1 MHNNKPRSN
10 HMVIK
15 KEAAKILLALHRSDD
30 KTINVEK
37 LNAEAVEELN
47 LSGLVRFPIP
57 AKIELTYNGAIVAD
71 VLDKVES
78 KIENIDD
85 WKENFKWVSSEVIAM
100 IDGAVK
106 NKDKTTKISQ
116 EPLAKRGFADEN
128 HQITQ
133 EAKELYNAYAITEPE
148 LVIDAQLAE
157 YIRKSPM
164 GPTDAHYLPIEGNNK
179 DLLEAM
185 RLIAYSVP
193 HGDYFTFTEL
203 GQAVKETLSLG
214 GWASEGSVLDIS
226 ILESIAKVADGED
239 VDVDTLVQ
247 LEALGY
253 VSDVDTL
260 TKAGEKALEVYR
272 IFKDKT
278 EKPLKSF
285 AIEKEEV
292 ETLKTI
298 DKIWKEKY
306 TSNPEETA
314 NFEEIKREL
323 VDRKVREYK
332 KILEKYGRRLNEMPK
347 KKQEILKKFG
357 EAKDMVQWFEENF
370 DLKEYLYSLEAFG
383 LIAEGVDQK
392 GRTVYYVTE
401 DGERVIEDQQD
412 ERSIHSWS
420 VKTLTISN
428 KIFSSP
434 NKEWVLEARKER
446 ILGTYEPTKSGLLY
460 EELATHEKLPFMTR
474 YEMDIFKMIPD
485 RGIACEDV
493 LEESLHEEERVRRM
507 EALDKLEAKGF
518 IEILPDGHIIE
529 TEFGQMMDEAMSGVP
544 EGFGAPINP
553 IIYRVV
559 KAIAETGSM
568 YVKEQKVRILPQN
581 IKEAI
586 KKSGLSKES
595 FDKAYVAA
603 REAKY
608 LGRNSVNEAGLKM
621 LEAVKALNA

>member
-1 MHNNKPRSN
+1 
-10 HMVIK
+10 MVIK

-30 KTINVEK
+30 KTIDVAK
-37 LNAEAVEELN
+37 LNKEAVEELN

-57 AKIELTYNGAIVAD
+57 AKIELTYTGAIVAD
-71 VLDKVES
+71 VLARVEE
-78 KIENIDD
+78 KIEKIED

-100 IDGAVK
+100 IDAAAK
-106 NKDKTTKISQ
+106 NKDKTTSISK
-116 EPLAKRGFADEN
+116 EPLAIRGFADEN
-128 HQITQ
+128 GTLTQ
-133 EAKELYNAYAITEPE
+133 EAKDLYDAYMKTEPE

-185 RLIAYSVP
+185 RLIAYSIP

-203 GQAVKETLSLG
+203 GQAVKETLTLA
-214 GWASEGSVLDIS
+214 GWANEGAVLDIS
-226 ILESIAKVADGED
+226 ILESIARIADGED
-239 VDVDTLVQ
+239 VDVDTMIQ

-253 VSDVDTL
+253 LHDVDTL
-260 TKAGEKALEVYR
+260 SKGGEKALEVYR

-278 EKPLKSF
+278 ERPLKSF

-298 DKIWKEKY
+298 QKIWEEKY

-314 NFEEIKREL
+314 TFDEIKREL

-332 KILEKYGRRLNEMPK
+332 RILEKYGRRLDEMPYK
-347 KKQEILKKFG
+347 KREIAKKFG
-357 EAKDMVQWFEENF
+357 EAKDMVKWFEENF
-370 DLKEYLYSLEAFG
+370 DLREYLYSLEAFG
-383 LIAEGVDQK
+383 LISEGEDSK
-392 GRTVYYVTE
+392 GRAVYYVTE
-401 DGERVIEDQQD
+401 AGKKVIEDQSD

-434 NKEWVLEARKER
+434 NREWVLEARKER
-446 ILGTYEPTKSGLLY
+446 LLGTYEPSKSGLLY
-460 EELATHEKLPFMTR
+460 EELAYNDKLPFMTKF
-474 YEMDIFKMIPD
+474 EADIFKIIPD

-493 LEESLHEEERVRRM
+493 LEESLSDEERTRRL

-518 IEILPDGHIIE
+518 IEVMPDGHIIE
-529 TEFGQMMDEAMSGVP
+529 TEFGKMMDEAMSGVP
-544 EGFGAPINP
+544 SGFGAPINP
-553 IIYRVV
+553 TIYRVV
-559 KAIAETGSM
+559 KAIAEVGSM
-568 YVKEQKVRILPQN
+568 YVKEKKVRILPEN

-586 KKSGLSKES
+586 KRSGLSKES
-595 FDKAYVAA
+595 FEKAYVAA

-608 LGRNSVNEAGLKM
+608 LGQNSVNEAGLKM
-621 LEAVKALNA
+621 LEAVEKLNQK

>member
-1 MHNNKPRSN
+1 
-10 HMVIK
+10 MVIK

-37 LNAEAVEELN
+37 LNSEAVEELN

-57 AKIELTYNGAIVAD
+57 AKIELTYSGAMVAD
-71 VLDKVES
+71 VLDRVES
-78 KIENIDD
+78 KIENIDE
-85 WKENFKWVSSEVIAM
+85 WKDNFKWVSSEVIAM

-128 HQITQ
+128 YQITE
-133 EAKELYNAYAITEPE
+133 EAKDLYNAYAITEPE

-260 TKAGEKALEVYR
+260 TKAGEKALEIYR

-357 EAKDMVQWFEENF
+357 EAKDMVKWFEENF
-370 DLKEYLYSLEAFG
+370 DLKEYLYSLEAFR

-446 ILGTYEPTKSGLLY
+446 VLGTYEPTKSGLLY

-474 YEMDIFKMIPD
+474 YEMDIFKLIPD

-595 FDKAYVAA
+595 FDKAYIAA

>member
-1 MHNNKPRSN
+1 
-10 HMVIK
+10 MVVK

-37 LNAEAVEELN
+37 LNQEAIEELN

-57 AKIELTYNGAIVAD
+57 TKVELTYAGSMVAKALAD
-71 VLDKVES
+71 VEKD
-78 KIENIDD
+78 IEPIDD
-85 WKENFKWVSSEVIAM
+85 WKGSFKWLSSEVIAM
-100 IDGAVK
+100 IDAAVR
-106 NKDKTTKISQ
+106 NDNKTTKITH
-116 EPLAKRGFADEN
+116 EELAKRGFADEKG
-128 HQITQ
+128 QLTQ
-133 EAKELYNAYAITEPE
+133 AALDVYETYNESEPE
-148 LVIDAQLAE
+148 LVIDAKLAE

-185 RLIAYSVP
+185 RLIAYSIP
-193 HGDYFTFTEL
+193 HGDFFTFSEL

-214 GWASEGSVLDIS
+214 GFANEGSVLDLS
-226 ILESIAKVADGED
+226 ILESIAQVADGED
-239 VDVDTLVQ
+239 VDVDTLLQ

-253 VSDVDTL
+253 VSDVDRL
-260 TKAGEKALEVYR
+260 TKAGEKALDVYR
-272 IFKDKT
+272 ILK
-278 EKPLKSF
+278 ERIQKPLLSF

-298 DKIWKEKY
+298 DYIWREKY
-306 TSNPEETA
+306 SSNPEETA
-314 NFEEIKREL
+314 NFEEIKKEL

-332 KILEKYGRRLNEMPK
+332 KIVEKYGRRLDEMPK
-347 KKQEILKKFG
+347 KRAEIAKKFG
-357 EAKDMVQWFEENF
+357 EAKDMVKWFEENF
-370 DLKEYLYSLEAFG
+370 DLRAYLYSLEAFG
-383 LIAEGVDQK
+383 LITEGVDSK
-392 GRTVYYVTE
+392 GRAVYYVTE
-401 DGERVIEDQQD
+401 AGNKVIEDQKD
-412 ERSIHSWS
+412 ERNIHSWS

-428 KIFSSP
+428 RLFSSP
-434 NKEWVLEARKER
+434 NREWVIEARQER
-446 ILGTYEPTKSGLLY
+446 LLGTYEPSRSGLLY
-460 EELATHEKLPFMTR
+460 EELAHSEKLPFMTR

-485 RGIACEDV
+485 HGIACEDI
-493 LEESLHEEERVRRM
+493 LDESEKEKIRRL

-529 TEFGQMMDEAMSGVP
+529 TEFGKLMDEAMSSVP
-544 EGFGAPINP
+544 EGFGAPVNP
-553 IIYRVV
+553 TIYRVV

-568 YVKEQKVRILPQN
+568 YVKEQKVRILPEN

-595 FDKAYVAA
+595 FEKAYIAA

-621 LEAVKALNA
+621 LKAVEVLNS

>member
-1 MHNNKPRSN
+1 
-10 HMVIK
+10 MVIK

-30 KTINVEK
+30 KIIDVEK
-37 LNAEAVEELN
+37 LNAEAVEELS
-47 LSGLVRFPIP
+47 LGGLVRFPIP
-57 AKIELTYNGAIVAD
+57 AKIELTYSGVQVAD
-71 VLDKVES
+71 VLARVEE
-78 KIENIDD
+78 KIEKIED

-100 IDGAVK
+100 IDAAMKGK
-106 NKDKTTKISQ
+106 NKTTKVTQ
-116 EPLAKRGFADEN
+116 EELAKRGFADEKGEL
-128 HQITQ
+128 TQ
-133 EAKELYNAYAITEPE
+133 EALDLFNAYAITEPE
-148 LVIDAQLAE
+148 LVIDAKLAE

-203 GQAVKETLSLG
+203 GQAVKETLTLG
-214 GWASEGSVLDIS
+214 GWTAEGSVLDIS
-226 ILESIAKVADGED
+226 ILESIARVADGEE
-239 VDVDTLVQ
+239 VDVDTLAQ

-278 EKPLKSF
+278 ERELRSF
-285 AIEKEEV
+285 AIEKEEI

-298 DKIWKEKY
+298 QKIWEEKY

-314 NFEEIKREL
+314 NFDEIKKEL

-332 KILEKYGRRLNEMPK
+332 KIIEKYGRRLDEMPA
-347 KKQEILKKFG
+347 KKQEIAKKFG
-357 EAKDMVQWFEENF
+357 EAKDMVKWFEENF
-370 DLKEYLYSLEAFG
+370 DLREYLYSLEAFG
-383 LIAEGVDQK
+383 LIKEGVDSK
-392 GRTVYYVTE
+392 GRAVYYVTE
-401 DGERVIEDQQD
+401 AGQRVIEDQAD
-412 ERSIHSWS
+412 ERAIHSWS

-434 NKEWVLEARKER
+434 NREWVLEARKER
-446 ILGTYEPTKSGLLY
+446 ILGTYEPSKSGLLY
-460 EELATHEKLPFMTR
+460 EELANGEKLPFMTR
-474 YEMDIFKMIPD
+474 YEMDIFKIIPD
-485 RGIACEDV
+485 HGIACEEV
-493 LEESLHEEERVRRM
+493 LDESLSEEEYTRRK

-518 IEILPDGHIIE
+518 IEILPDGHIVE
-529 TEFGQMMDEAMSGVP
+529 TEFGRLMDEAMSGVP

-553 IIYRVV
+553 TIYRVV

-586 KKSGLSKES
+586 KRSGLSKES
-595 FDKAYVAA
+595 FEKAYVAA

-621 LEAVKALNA
+621 LEAVEALNS

>member
-1 MHNNKPRSN
+1 
-10 HMVIK
+10 MVIK

-30 KTINVEK
+30 KTINVDK
-37 LNAEAVEELN
+37 LNNEAVEELS

-57 AKIELTYNGAIVAD
+57 AKIELTYSGAIVAD
-71 VLDKVES
+71 VLSRVEE
-78 KIENIDD
+78 KIEKIED
-85 WKENFKWVSSEVIAM
+85 WKESFKWVSSEMIAM
-100 IDGAVK
+100 IDAAVK
-106 NKDKTTKISQ
+106 NKDKTTKVSQ
-116 EPLAKRGFADEN
+116 EPLAKRGFANEK
-128 HQITQ
+128 HELTE
-133 EAKELYNAYAITEPE
+133 EAKDLYNAYAITEPE
-148 LVIDAQLAE
+148 LVIDAKLAE

-193 HGDYFTFTEL
+193 DGDYFTFTEL

-214 GWASEGSVLDIS
+214 GWANEGSVLDLS
-226 ILESIAKVADGED
+226 ILESIAKVFDGED
-239 VDVDTLVQ
+239 VDVDTVIH
-247 LEALGY
+247 LESLGY
-253 VSDVDTL
+253 VTDVDTL

-332 KILEKYGRRLNEMPK
+332 KMLEKYGRRLDEMPYK
-347 KKQEILKKFG
+347 KKEILKKFG
-357 EAKDMVQWFEENF
+357 EAKDMVKWFEENF

-383 LIAEGVDQK
+383 LIVEGVDQK
-392 GRTVYYVTE
+392 GRSVYYVTE
-401 DGERVIEDQQD
+401 DGERVIEDQRD

-434 NKEWVLEARKER
+434 NKEWILEARKER
-446 ILGTYEPTKSGLLY
+446 ILGTYEPSKSGLLY
-460 EELATHEKLPFMTR
+460 EELASHEKLPFMTR

-485 RGIACEDV
+485 RGLACEDV
-493 LEESLHEEERVRRM
+493 LDESLHEEERIRRL

-529 TEFGQMMDEAMSGVP
+529 TEFGKIMDEAMSGVP

-568 YVKEQKVRILPQN
+568 YVKEKKVRILPEN

-586 KKSGLSKES
+586 KRSGLSKES

-608 LGRNSVNEAGLKM
+608 LGRNSVNESGLKM
-621 LEAVKALNA
+621 LEAVEALNS

>member
-1 MHNNKPRSN
+1 
-10 HMVIK
+10 MVIK

-37 LNAEAVEELN
+37 LNSEAVEELD

-57 AKIELTYNGAIVAD
+57 AKIELTYSGAMVAQILAD
-71 VLDKVES
+71 VENS
-78 KIENIDD
+78 IEKIED
-85 WKENFKWVSSEVIAM
+85 WKESFKWVSSEVIAM
-100 IDGAVK
+100 IDAAIKGK
-106 NKDKTTKISQ
+106 NKTTKISND
-116 EPLAKRGFADEN
+116 ELERRGFAKDGEL
-128 HQITQ
+128 TQ
-133 EAKELYNAYAITEPE
+133 AALDLFNAYAITEPE
-148 LVIDAQLAE
+148 LSIDAKLAE

-164 GPTDAHYLPIEGNNK
+164 GPTDAHYLPIEGNSK

-193 HGDYFTFTEL
+193 HGDFFTFTEL

-214 GWASEGSVLDIS
+214 GWANEGGVLDIS
-226 ILESIAKVADGED
+226 ILDSIALVADGED
-239 VDVDTLVQ
+239 VDVDTLLQ
-247 LEALGY
+247 LETLGY
-253 VSDVDTL
+253 VTDVDTL

-278 EKPLKSF
+278 EKPLYSF

-298 DKIWKEKY
+298 DRIWKEKY

-314 NFEEIKREL
+314 HFDEIKKEL

-332 KILEKYGRRLNEMPK
+332 KILEKYGRRLDEMPK
-347 KKQEILKKFG
+347 KKQEIAKKFG
-357 EAKDMVQWFEENF
+357 EAKDMIKWFEENF
-370 DLKEYLYSLEAFG
+370 DLREYLYSLEAFG
-383 LIAEGVDQK
+383 LISEGVDSK
-392 GRTVYYVTE
+392 GRAVYYVNE
-401 DGERVIEDQQD
+401 DGQRVIEDQAD

-434 NKEWVLEARKER
+434 NREWVEEARKER
-446 ILGTYEPTKSGLLY
+446 ILGTYEPSSSGLLY
-460 EELATHEKLPFMTR
+460 EELANKEKLPFMTR
-474 YEMDIFKMIPD
+474 YEMDIFKMIPEA
-485 RGIACEDV
+485 GVACEEI
-493 LEESLHEEERVRRM
+493 LSESLHEDEYIHRK

-529 TEFGQMMDEAMSGVP
+529 TEYGKMMDEALSGVP
-544 EGFGAPINP
+544 EGFGAPVNP
-553 IIYRVV
+553 TIYRVV

-568 YVKEQKVRILPQN
+568 YVKEQKVRIMPEN

-586 KKSGLSKES
+586 KRSGLSRES
-595 FDKAYVAA
+595 FEKAYVAA
-603 REAKY
+603 REAKF
-608 LGRNSVNEAGLKM
+608 LGKNSVNEAGLKM
-621 LEAVKALNA
+621 LEAVEILNG

>member
-1 MHNNKPRSN
+1 MI
-10 HMVIK
+10 IK
-15 KEAAKILLALHRSDD
+15 KEAAKILLALYRSDD

-37 LNAEAVEELN
+37 LNKEAVEELN

-57 AKIELTYNGAIVAD
+57 AKIELTYSGQIVAD
-71 VLDKVES
+71 VLHRVH
-78 KIENIDD
+78 ENIESIDE

-100 IDGAVK
+100 IDAAAK
-106 NKDKTTKISQ
+106 NKNKTTKVSQ
-116 EPLAKRGFADEN
+116 DELAKRGFANEN
-128 HQITQ
+128 KELTQ
-133 EAKELYNAYAITEPE
+133 EALDLYNAYAITEPE
-148 LVIDAQLAE
+148 LVIDATLAE

-193 HGDYFTFTEL
+193 HGDFFTFSEL
-203 GQAVKETLSLG
+203 GQAVKETLTLG

-226 ILESIAKVADGED
+226 ILESIARVADGED
-239 VDVDTLVQ
+239 VDVDTLIQ

-253 VSDVDTL
+253 VTDVDTL

-285 AIEKEEV
+285 AIELEEV

-314 NFEEIKREL
+314 TFDEIKREL

-332 KILEKYGRRLNEMPK
+332 KVLEKYGRRLNEMPK

-357 EAKDMVQWFEENF
+357 EAKDMVKWFEENF
-370 DLKEYLYSLEAFG
+370 DLREYLYSLEAFG
-383 LIAEGVDQK
+383 LITEGVDQK
-392 GRTVYYVTE
+392 GRGVYYVTE
-401 DGERVIEDQQD
+401 DGEKVIEDQRD

-434 NKEWVLEARKER
+434 NREWVLEARKER
-446 ILGTYEPTKSGLLY
+446 LLGTYEPSKSGLLY

-485 RGIACEDV
+485 RGIACEDI
-493 LEESLHEEERVRRM
+493 LDESLHEEERTRRV

-518 IEILPDGHIIE
+518 IEILPDTHIVE
-529 TEFGQMMDEAMSGVP
+529 TEYGKLMDDALSGVP
-544 EGFGAPINP
+544 EGFGAPVNP
-553 IIYRVV
+553 TIYRVV

-568 YVKEQKVRILPQN
+568 YVKEQKVRILPEN

-586 KKSGLSKES
+586 KRSGLSKES
-595 FDKAYVAA
+595 FEKAYIAA
-603 REAKY
+603 REAKF
-608 LGRNSVNEAGLKM
+608 LGRNSVNEAGLK
-621 LEAVKALNA
+621 LLKAVEALNA

>member
-1 MHNNKPRSN
+1 
-10 HMVIK
+10 MVIK

-37 LNAEAVEELN
+37 LNSEAVEELN

-57 AKIELTYNGAIVAD
+57 AKIELTYSGAIVAQILAD
-71 VLDKVES
+71 VENS
-78 KIENIDD
+78 IEKIED
-85 WKENFKWVSSEVIAM
+85 WKESFKWVSSEVIAM
-100 IDGAVK
+100 IDAAMKGK
-106 NKDKTTKISQ
+106 NKTTKISND
-116 EPLAKRGFADEN
+116 ELERRGFAKDGEL
-128 HQITQ
+128 TQ
-133 EAKELYNAYAITEPE
+133 AALDLFNAYAITEPE
-148 LVIDAQLAE
+148 LSIDAKLAE

-164 GPTDAHYLPIEGNNK
+164 GPTDAHYLPIEGNSK

-193 HGDYFTFTEL
+193 HGDFFTFTEL

-214 GWASEGSVLDIS
+214 GWANEGSVLDIS
-226 ILESIAKVADGED
+226 ILDSIALVADGED
-239 VDVDTLVQ
+239 VDVDTLLQ
-247 LEALGY
+247 LETLGY
-253 VSDVDTL
+253 VTDVDTL

-278 EKPLKSF
+278 EKPLYSF

-298 DKIWKEKY
+298 DRIWKEKY

-314 NFEEIKREL
+314 HFDEIKKEL

-332 KILEKYGRRLNEMPK
+332 KILEKYGRRLDEMPK
-347 KKQEILKKFG
+347 KKQEIAKKFG
-357 EAKDMVQWFEENF
+357 EAKDMIKWFEENF
-370 DLKEYLYSLEAFG
+370 DLREHLYSLEAFG
-383 LIAEGVDQK
+383 LISEGVDSK
-392 GRTVYYVTE
+392 GRSVYYVTE
-401 DGERVIEDQQD
+401 DGQRVIEDQAD

-434 NKEWVLEARKER
+434 NREWVEEARKER
-446 ILGTYEPTKSGLLY
+446 ILGTYEPSSSGLLY
-460 EELATHEKLPFMTR
+460 EELANKEKLPFMTR
-474 YEMDIFKMIPD
+474 YEMDIFKMISD
-485 RGIACEDV
+485 AGVACEEI
-493 LEESLHEEERVRRM
+493 LNESLHEDEYIHRK

-529 TEFGQMMDEAMSGVP
+529 TEYGKLMDEALSGVP
-544 EGFGAPINP
+544 EGFGVPVNP
-553 IIYRVV
+553 TIYRVV

-568 YVKEQKVRILPQN
+568 YVKEQKVRIMPEN

-586 KKSGLSKES
+586 KRSGLSKES
-595 FDKAYVAA
+595 FEKAYVAA
-603 REAKY
+603 REAKF
-608 LGRNSVNEAGLKM
+608 LGKNSVNEAGLKM
-621 LEAVKALNA
+621 LEAVEILNS

>member
-1 MHNNKPRSN
+1 
-10 HMVIK
+10 MVIK

-37 LNAEAVEELN
+37 LNSEAVEELS

-57 AKIELTYNGAIVAD
+57 AKIELTYSGTIVAD
-71 VLDKVES
+71 VLARVES
-78 KIENIDD
+78 KIESIES
-85 WKENFKWVSSEVIAM
+85 WKENFKWISSEVIAM
-100 IDGAVK
+100 IDAAIK
-106 NKDKTTKISQ
+106 SKEMATKVSQ
-116 EPLAKRGFADEN
+116 EPLQKRGFVDDN
-128 HQITQ
+128 GLLTQ
-133 EAKELYNAYAITEPE
+133 EAKDVFEAFTRSEPE
-148 LVIDAQLAE
+148 LVIDADLAE

-164 GPTDAHYLPIEGNNK
+164 GPTDSHYLPVEGNNK

-193 HGDYFTFTEL
+193 EGEYFTFTEL
-203 GQAVKETLSLG
+203 GQAVKNTLTLG

-226 ILESIAKVADGED
+226 ILESIARVADGED
-239 VDVDTLVQ
+239 IGVDTLVQ

-260 TKAGEKALEVYR
+260 TKAGELALSVYR

-278 EKPLKSF
+278 EKPLRSF

-298 DKIWKEKY
+298 DRIWKEKY

-314 NFEEIKREL
+314 NFEEIKKEL

-332 KILEKYGRRLNEMPK
+332 KIVEKYGRRLDEMPK
-347 KKQEILKKFG
+347 KKQEIAKKFG
-357 EAKDMVQWFEENF
+357 QAKDMAQWFEENF
-370 DLKEYLYSLEAFG
+370 DLREYLYSLEAFG
-383 LIAEGVDQK
+383 LISEGVDQK
-392 GRTVYYVTE
+392 GKTVYYITD
-401 DGERVIEDQQD
+401 DGAKVIEDQQD

-434 NKEWVLEARKER
+434 NKEWVLEARRER
-446 ILGTYEPTKSGLLY
+446 ILGTFEPSKSGLLY
-460 EELATHEKLPFMTR
+460 EELASHEKLPFMTR
-474 YEMDIFKMIPD
+474 YEMDIFKLIPD
-485 RGIACEDV
+485 SGMACQELLDV
-493 LEESLHEEERVRRM
+493 DEEEKVRRT

-529 TEFGQMMDEAMSGVP
+529 TEFGRLMDEAMSGVP

-553 IIYRVV
+553 TIYRVV

-568 YVKEQKVRILPQN
+568 YVKEQKVRIMPQN

-586 KKSGLSKES
+586 KRSGLSKES
-595 FDKAYVAA
+595 FEKAYVAA

-621 LEAVKALNA
+621 LKAVEALNR

>member
-1 MHNNKPRSN
+1 
-10 HMVIK
+10 MVIK

-37 LNAEAVEELN
+37 LNSEAVEELN

-57 AKIELTYNGAIVAD
+57 AKIELTYSGAMVAD

-78 KIENIDD
+78 KIEDIDN

-133 EAKELYNAYAITEPE
+133 EAKDLYNAYAITEPE

-203 GQAVKETLSLG
+203 GQAVKETLALG

-357 EAKDMVQWFEENF
+357 EAKDMVKWFEENF

-383 LIAEGVDQK
+383 LITEGVDQK

-493 LEESLHEEERVRRM
+493 LEESLHEEEKIRRM

>member
-1 MHNNKPRSN
+1 MI
-10 HMVIK
+10 IK

-37 LNAEAVEELN
+37 LNSEAVEELN
-47 LSGLVRFPIP
+47 FSGLVRFPIP
-57 AKIELTYNGAIVAD
+57 AKIELTYSGAIVAD
-71 VLDKVES
+71 VLDRVEKNIE
-78 KIENIDD
+78 KIED
-85 WKENFKWVSSEVIAM
+85 WKDNFKWISSEVIAM

-106 NKDKTTKISQ
+106 NKDKTTSITQ
-116 EPLAKRGFADEN
+116 EELAKRGFANEKGEL
-128 HQITQ
+128 TQ
-133 EAKELYNAYAITEPE
+133 EAKDIYNAYAITEPE
-148 LVIDAQLAE
+148 LVIDAVLAE

-164 GPTDAHYLPIEGNNK
+164 GPTDAHYLPIEGNKK

-185 RLIAYSVP
+185 RLIAYSIP
-193 HGDYFTFTEL
+193 YGDFFTFTEL
-203 GQAVKETLSLG
+203 GQAVKETLTLG
-214 GWASEGSVLDIS
+214 GWANEGSVLDIS
-226 ILESIAKVADGED
+226 ILESIALVADGED
-239 VDVDTLVQ
+239 VDVDTLIN

-278 EKPLKSF
+278 EKPLYSF

-314 NFEEIKREL
+314 TFDEIKREL

-332 KILEKYGRRLNEMPK
+332 KMLEKYGRRLNEMPK

-357 EAKDMVQWFEENF
+357 EAKDMVKWFEENF
-370 DLKEYLYSLEAFG
+370 DLREYLYSLEAFG
-383 LIAEGVDQK
+383 LITEGIDSK
-392 GRTVYYVTE
+392 GRAVYYVTD
-401 DGERVIEDQQD
+401 DGQKVIEDQRD

-434 NKEWVLEARKER
+434 NREWVLEARKER
-446 ILGTYEPTKSGLLY
+446 ILGTFEPSSSGLLY
-460 EELATHEKLPFMTR
+460 EELASHEKLPFMTR

-485 RGIACEDV
+485 HGIACEDV
-493 LEESLHEEERVRRM
+493 LSESLHEDEYVHRK

-518 IEILPDGHIIE
+518 IEIMPDGHIIE
-529 TEFGQMMDEAMSGVP
+529 TEYGKMMDEALSGVP

-553 IIYRVV
+553 TIYRVV

-568 YVKEQKVRILPQN
+568 FVKEQKVRIMPEN

-586 KKSGLSKES
+586 KRSGLSKES
-595 FDKAYVAA
+595 FEKAYVAA
-603 REAKY
+603 REAKF
-608 LGRNSVNEAGLKM
+608 LGKNSVNEAGLKM
-621 LEAVKALNA
+621 LEAVEVLNS